1 MTSIAHQVDPLTL
14 WYPRPAADNWNR
26 ALPLGCGK
34 LGAMVFGNLSDER
47 IQLNEDSLWNGG
59 PQNRINPDAQKPL
72 PQIREL
78 LAKGELEK
86 AQWLTNDALAG
97 IPDSMRCYEP
107 LADLFMQFQYPDG
120 SLQAGDAVLTDAQS
134 LRQDPDDVS
143 HLQYRRELNL
153 NDASVNVSYTINDVT
168 FTRKH
173 IASFPDNVIAIRLEV
188 SKPGMLN
195 VRLRLQR
202 GPLASYSTRYVDDS
216 RAMGDNGVYLTG
228 KAAGQGG
235 VSFATCMM
243 ANTTSGSMHPIGETL
258 VIENA
263 DAVTI
268 FISGA
273 TSFRHDD
280 PLATAKSTVETALK
294 KGWQTLLAD
303 QQRDYQN
310 LFDRVSIQLGEADP
324 TVTALPTDERL
335 AQLHAGHNDPQMA
348 AMYHQFGRYLLIAS
362 SRAGSMPANLQGIWN
377 QDFWPAWGSKYTINI
392 NTEMNYWPAEVA
404 NLSDCHA
411 PLFDMLNRM
420 LPRGKE
426 VAKQMY
432 NCRGFVCHHNTDLW
446 ADCCPT
452 DRNLGSSYWP
462 LGGAWLALHLWDHYD
477 YTRDKLF
484 LADTAWP
491 ILKES
496 STFFLD
502 FLVENNKGQKVIS
515 PSLSPENA
523 YRLPNGQ
530 VGTLCEGCTMDTA
543 ILQMLFKHTIAAGQL
558 LDVDSAL
565 IQQVQQMM
573 VQLPP
578 LSIGKHGQLMEWLE
592 DHDELDEHHRHVSH
606 LFALHPGNL
615 IDPTLTPELADAASV
630 TLQRRGDD
638 GTGWSKAWKVLFW
651 ARLGQ
656 GDRAHD
662 LLKNLLELTDT
673 HSGDPIDYE
682 HGGTYPNLFCAHP
695 PFQIDGNFGG
705 CAAIAEML
713 VQSHMTQLDEDKTV
727 LPIIRLLPAL
737 PTKWSSGKVR
747 GLKTRGGF
755 EVTMQW
761 ENGIVTQASLASEH
775 GGRCLLIVNGVKTVI
790 QVKPGE
796 RKTIATDAVA

>member
-1 MTSIAHQVDPLTL
+1 MTSTAHHADPLTL
-14 WYPRPAADNWNR
+14 WYSKPAADNWNR

-34 LGAMVFGNLSDER
+34 LGGMVFGNLSDER

-59 PQNRINPDAQKPL
+59 PQNRINPDTQKHL

-78 LAKGELEK
+78 LANGELEK

-97 IPDSMRCYEP
+97 VPDSMRCYEP
-107 LADLFMQFQYPDG
+107 LADLFMQFQYPNG
-120 SLQAGDAVLTDAQS
+120 SLLANDAVLTDAQS
-134 LRQDPDDVS
+134 LRKDPDDVS
-143 HLQYRRELNL
+143 HLQYRRTLNL
-153 NDASVNVSYTINDVT
+153 DDASINVSYEMNDVT

-202 GPLASYSTRYVDDS
+202 GPLESYSTRYVDDS
-216 RAMGDNGVYLTG
+216 RAISNHEAFLTG
-228 KAAGQGG
+228 KAAGEGG
-235 VSFATCMM
+235 VRFATCML
-243 ANTTSGSMHPIGETL
+243 ADTTGGSMRTIGETV

-268 FISGA
+268 LVSGA
-273 TSFRHDD
+273 TSFRHDN
-280 PLATAKSTVETALK
+280 PLATAKSTVETALA
-294 KGWQTLLAD
+294 KGWLPLLAD
-303 QQRDYQN
+303 QQLDYQN
-310 LFDRVSIQLGEADP
+310 LFDRVSLQLGQTDP
-324 TVTALPTDERL
+324 TVAAMPTDERL
-335 AQLHAGHNDPQMA
+335 AQLHAGNDDPGLA
-348 AMYHQFGRYLLIAS
+348 ALYHQFGRYLLIAS
-362 SRAGSMPANLQGIWN
+362 SRDGSMPANLQGIWN

-392 NTEMNYWPAEVA
+392 NTQMNYWPAEVA
-404 NLSDCHA
+404 NLSDCHT

-426 VAKQMY
+426 VAQQMY
-432 NCRGFVCHHNTDLW
+432 NSRGFVCHHNTDLW

-452 DRNLGSSYWP
+452 DRNLGASYWL
-462 LGGAWLALHLWDHYD
+462 LGGAWLALDLWDHYD
-477 YTRDKLF
+477 YTRDEQF
-484 LADTAWP
+484 LTNIAWP

-496 STFFLD
+496 SMFFLD
-502 FLVENNKGQKVIS
+502 FLVQNNKGQRVIS
-515 PSLSPENA
+515 PSLSPENT

-530 VGTLCEGCTMDTA
+530 IGTLCEGCTMDTA
-543 ILQMLFKHTIAAGQL
+543 ILQMLFKHTIATGRILGLDSQL
-558 LDVDSAL
+558 ID
-565 IQQVQQMM
+565 QVQQMM
-573 VQLPP
+573 NQLPP

-606 LFALHPGNL
+606 LFALYPGNL
-615 IDPTLTPELADAASV
+615 IDPTLTPELANAAQV

-638 GTGWSKAWKVLFW
+638 GTGWSKAWKILFW

-662 LLKNLLELTDT
+662 LLKNLLKLTDT
-673 HSGDPIDYE
+673 HSGDPINYE

-705 CAAIAEML
+705 CAAIGEML
-713 VQSHMTQLDEDKTV
+713 VQSHMTDADENGTPM
-727 LPIIRLLPAL
+727 PILRLLPAL
-737 PTKWSSGKVR
+737 PSQWSNGKVR

-755 EVTMQW
+755 EVAMQW
-761 ENGIVTQASLASEH
+761 ENNRITNGEIRSEH
-775 GGRCLLIVNGVKTVI
+775 GGKAMLWVNATYKIITL
-790 QVKPGE
+790 QAGE
-796 RKTIATDAVA
+796 ILPL